1 LHPAVQQLLSLQKID
16 TKVDKV
22 QVKIDAIPKETAERE
37 ASLRQ
42 LRQTWE
48 KLDKAIRDAE
58 ARNEELEVKVQGF
71 DNAIQRQ
78 EEHRDKAQSPS
89 TYEAAQHQI
98 QYLKEDREKLQ
109 NEQLELMELIEDHG
123 PQRDEALSK
132 VKAAEEV
139 FGAYL
144 EEASKMQGELEGKRA
159 SIAQERNGYLEG
171 LTDAQIELYQGLFR
185 TRERQAVVAVE
196 GSVCGGCYTRLTPND
211 LARLQGKSSLV
222 TCKACGRILY
232 QP

>member
-1 LHPAVQQLLSLQKID
+1 MHPAVQQLLSLQKID
-16 TKVDKV
+16 TKVDKI

-37 ASLRQ
+37 SKLAR

-48 KLDKAIRDAE
+48 QLDKAIRDAE
-58 ARNEELEVKVQGF
+58 ARNAELELKVQGF
-71 DNAIQRQ
+71 DNAIKRQ

-109 NEQLELMELIEDHG
+109 NEQLELMELVEDRS
-123 PQRDEALSK
+123 PLREAAEAE

-139 FGAYL
+139 LAVYL
-144 EEASKMQGELEGKRA
+144 AEAREMEEELKGKRSAIEEERAGFLEGVNE
-159 SIAQERNGYLEG
+159 AQL
-171 LTDAQIELYQGLFR
+171 ELYMGLFR
-185 TRERQAVVAVE
+185 TRERQAVVSVE
-196 GSVCGGCYTRLTPND
+196 GKVCGGCYTRLTPND
-211 LARLQGKSSLV
+211 LARLQGSNSLV

-232 QP
+232 